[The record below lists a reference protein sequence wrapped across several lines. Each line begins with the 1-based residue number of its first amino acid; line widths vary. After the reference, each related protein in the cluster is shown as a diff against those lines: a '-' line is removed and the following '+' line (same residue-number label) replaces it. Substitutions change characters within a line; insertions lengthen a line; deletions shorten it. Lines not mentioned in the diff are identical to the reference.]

1 MHGSTMIPEND
12 YDSNR
17 AKGKFVRTQ
26 FTWLAYALLGYFG
39 CLQTSVGPLMAFL
52 RTELH
57 LSYTIEGLHFS
68 AWAFGAILAG
78 INGDYAIRLLG
89 RRSVL
94 WGGGGGMAVGAMA
107 LIMARQP
114 LWTLLSIV
122 LMGYAGNLLLI
133 SMQAALSDTHGKQRS
148 IALLEG
154 NVMASIGAFLA
165 PFGIGLLQEAGAG
178 WRSALVLVV
187 CTFLLLFVFTRRIP
201 IPAVNAAESTKASIA
216 KRLPIAFWAYWI
228 VVIVGMAIE
237 WCITYWS
244 ADFLVK
250 EGGLS
255 KANAAGSLSLFFV
268 AAVVGRFLGSRL
280 ARRIRPSRLV
290 VFSIAVAAAGFL
302 LFWLAPILSLRLSG
316 LLLAGLGIAN
326 LYPLAISLT
335 LATVPQQADS
345 ASARI
350 SLGSGLSVIVVPF
363 VLGAFADRVGLRS
376 AFSIVAMLL
385 LIMIIMVNFA
395 NRLNKQVV
403 A

>member
-1 MHGSTMIPEND
+1 MIPENGD
-12 YDSNR
+12 ASNQ

-26 FTWLAYALLGYFG
+26 FTWLAYALLGYYG
-39 CLQTSVGPLMAFL
+39 CLQTSVGPIMAFL
-52 RTELH
+52 RTELQ
-57 LSYTIEGLHFS
+57 LNYTIEGLHFS

-94 WGGGGGMAVGAMA
+94 WGGGAGMAAGAIA
-107 LIMARQP
+107 LITARQP
-114 LWTLLSIV
+114 LWTLLSLV
-122 LMGYAGNLLLI
+122 LMGYAGNLMLI
-133 SMQAALSDTHGKQRS
+133 SLQAALSDTHGEQRS

-165 PFGIGLLQEAGAG
+165 PFGIGLLQETGPG
-178 WRSALVLVV
+178 WRSALLLMV
-187 CTFLLLFVFTRRIP
+187 CAFLLLFVLTRRIP
-201 IPAVNAAESTKASIA
+201 IPSVNPAESKKASVA
-216 KRLPIAFWAYWI
+216 GRLPVAFWAYWI

-255 KANAAGSLSLFFV
+255 KANSAGLLSIFFV

-280 ARRIRPSRLV
+280 ARRIRPSKLV
-290 VFSIAVAAAGFL
+290 LFSIAFAAAGFL
-302 LFWLAPILSLRLSG
+302 LFWLIPVLSLRLSG

-350 SLGSGLSVIVVPF
+350 SLGSGLSVVIVPF
-363 VLGAFADRVGLRS
+363 VLGAFADHVGLRS

-385 LIMIIMVNFA
+385 LIMIITVNFA

-403 A
+403 T

>member
-1 MHGSTMIPEND
+1 MHGSIMISENG

-17 AKGKFVRTQ
+17 AKGEFVRTQ
-26 FTWLAYALLGYFG
+26 FTWLAYALLGYYG

-52 RTELH
+52 RTELQ
-57 LSYTIEGLHFS
+57 LNYTIEGLHFS

-78 INGDYAIRLLG
+78 INGDYAIRILG

-94 WGGGGGMAVGAMA
+94 WGGGAGMAAGAIA

-133 SMQAALSDTHGKQRS
+133 SMQAALSDTHGEQRS

-154 NVMASIGAFLA
+154 NVMASMGAFLA
-165 PFGIGLLQEAGAG
+165 PFGIGLLQEAGPG
-178 WRSALVLVV
+178 WRSALVLMV
-187 CTFLLLFVFTRRIP
+187 CAFLLLFVFTRRIP
-201 IPAVNAAESTKASIA
+201 IPGANPAESKKEHIA
-216 KRLPIAFWAYWI
+216 ARLPIAFWAYWI

-255 KANAAGSLSLFFV
+255 KANSAASLSVFFV

-280 ARRIRPSRLV
+280 ARSIQPSRLV
-290 VFSIAVAAAGFL
+290 VFSIAAAAAGFL
-302 LFWLAPILSLRLSG
+302 LFWLVPALSLRLSG

-326 LYPLAISLT
+326 LYPLAVSLT

-345 ASARI
+345 GSARI
-350 SLGSGLSVIVVPF
+350 SLGSGLSVVIVPF

-385 LIMIIMVNFA
+385 LVMIIMVNFA
-395 NRLNKQVV
+395 NRLNNRVIV
-403 A
+403 

>member
-1 MHGSTMIPEND
+1 
-12 YDSNR
+12 
-17 AKGKFVRTQ
+17 
-26 FTWLAYALLGYFG
+26 
-39 CLQTSVGPLMAFL
+39 MAFL
-52 RTELH
+52 RTELR
-57 LSYTIEGLHFS
+57 LNYTIEGLHFS

-78 INGDYAIRLLG
+78 INGDYVIRLLG

-94 WGGGGGMAVGAMA
+94 WGGGAGMAAGAIA
-107 LIMARQP
+107 LITARQP
-114 LWTLLSIV
+114 PWTLLSIV

-133 SMQAALSDTHGKQRS
+133 SLQAALSDTHGEKRS

-154 NVMASIGAFLA
+154 NVMASMGAVLA
-165 PFGIGLLQEAGAG
+165 PFGIGLLQETGPG
-178 WRSALVLVV
+178 WRCALLLMV
-187 CTFLLLFVFTRRIP
+187 CAFLLLFVFTRRIP
-201 IPAVNAAESTKASIA
+201 IPGVAAAESKKEPYAA
-216 KRLPIAFWAYWI
+216 RLPMAFWAYWV

-237 WCITYWS
+237 WCMAYWS

-255 KANAAGSLSLFFV
+255 KASSAGSLTVFFV

-280 ARRIRPSRLV
+280 ARTMRPSRLV
-290 VFSIAVAAAGFL
+290 LFSIAVAAAGFL
-302 LFWLAPILSLRLSG
+302 LFWLVPILFVRLSG

-326 LYPLAISLT
+326 LYPLVVSLT

-345 ASARI
+345 GSARI
-350 SLGSGLSVIVVPF
+350 SLGSGLSVVIVPF

-385 LIMIIMVNFA
+385 LVMIIMVNFA
-395 NRLNKQVV
+395 NRLNKPAV

>member
-1 MHGSTMIPEND
+1 
-12 YDSNR
+12 
-17 AKGKFVRTQ
+17 
-26 FTWLAYALLGYFG
+26 
-39 CLQTSVGPLMAFL
+39 MAFL
-52 RTELH
+52 RTELQ
-57 LSYTIEGLHFS
+57 LNYTIEGLHFS

-78 INGDYAIRLLG
+78 ISGDYVIRLLG
-89 RRSVL
+89 RRNVL
-94 WGGGGGMAVGAMA
+94 WGGGAGMAAGAIA

-114 LWTLLSIV
+114 LWTLLSIL

-133 SMQAALSDTHGKQRS
+133 SMQAALSDTHGEQRS

-165 PFGIGLLQEAGAG
+165 PFGIGILQEAGPG
-178 WRSALVLVV
+178 WRSALMLMV
-187 CTFLLLFVFTRRIP
+187 CAFLLLFVFTKRIP
-201 IPAVNAAESTKASIA
+201 IPGVNVAQSKKEPIAAG
-216 KRLPIAFWAYWI
+216 LPMAFWAYWI
-228 VVIVGMAIE
+228 VVIMGMAIE
-237 WCITYWS
+237 WCMVYWS

-255 KANAAGSLSLFFV
+255 KASSAGSLSVFFV

-280 ARRIRPSRLV
+280 ARSIRPSRLV

-302 LFWLAPILSLRLSG
+302 LFWLGPILSIRLSG
-316 LLLAGLGIAN
+316 LLVAGLGIAN
-326 LYPLAISLT
+326 LYPLVVSLT

-345 ASARI
+345 GSARI
-350 SLGSGLSVIVVPF
+350 SLGSGLSVVIVPF

-385 LIMIIMVNFA
+385 LVMIITVNFA
-395 NRLNKQVV
+395 NRLNKRAV

>member
-1 MHGSTMIPEND
+1 MTPEND
-12 YDSNR
+12 CDSSR
-17 AKGKFVRTQ
+17 VEGKFVRTQ

-94 WGGGGGMAVGAMA
+94 WGGGAGMAVGAIA
-107 LIMARQP
+107 LIMAHQP
-114 LWTLLSIV
+114 LWSLLSIV

-133 SMQAALSDTHGKQRS
+133 SMQAALSDTHGEQRS

-154 NVMASIGAFLA
+154 NVIASVGAFLA

-187 CTFLLLFVFTRRIP
+187 CAFLLLCVFTRGIP
-201 IPAVNAAESTKASIA
+201 IPGAAAAESKKAPVA
-216 KRLPIAFWAYWI
+216 AGLPMAFWAYW
-228 VVIVGMAIE
+228 VVVLVGMAIE
-237 WCITYWS
+237 WCVTYWS

-255 KANAAGSLSLFFV
+255 KASSASSLSLFFV
-268 AAVVGRFLGSRL
+268 AAVVGRFFASRL
-280 ARRIRPSRLV
+280 ARSIRPSRLV
-290 VFSIAVAAAGFL
+290 VYSIAVAAAGFI
-302 LFWLAPILSLRLSG
+302 LFWLVPVLSLRLSG
-316 LLLAGLGIAN
+316 LLLAGLGISN
-326 LYPLAISLT
+326 LYPLAVSLT
-335 LATVPQQADS
+335 LATVPEQADS
-345 ASARI
+345 ASART

-395 NRLNKQVV
+395 NRLNKRAV

>member
-133 SMQAALSDTHGKQRS
+133 SMQAALSDTHGEQRS

-335 LATVPQQADS
+335 LATVPQQADT

-385 LIMIIMVNFA
+385 LIMNIMVNFA

>member
-1 MHGSTMIPEND
+1 MIPENGCVSD
-12 YDSNR
+12 R

-52 RTELH
+52 RTELQ

-94 WGGGGGMAVGAMA
+94 WGGGAGMAAGAVA
-107 LIMARQP
+107 LIIARQP

-133 SMQAALSDTHGKQRS
+133 SMQAALSDTHGEQRS
-148 IALLEG
+148 VALLEG

-165 PFGIGLLQEAGAG
+165 PFGIGLLQEAGSG

-187 CTFLLLFVFTRRIP
+187 CGFLLLFVFTRRVP
-201 IPAVNAAESTKASIA
+201 IPDVNMAESKKASIA
-216 KRLPIAFWAYWI
+216 DRLPMAFWAYWV

-255 KANAAGSLSLFFV
+255 KANSAASLSLFFV

-280 ARRIRPSRLV
+280 ARSIRPSRLV

-302 LFWLAPILSLRLSG
+302 LFWLVPILSLRLSG

-345 ASARI
+345 ASARV

-363 VLGAFADRVGLRS
+363 VLGAFADRVGLQS

-385 LIMIIMVNFA
+385 LIMVIMVNFA
-395 NRLNKQVV
+395 NRLNKRAVS
-403 A
+403 

>member
-1 MHGSTMIPEND
+1 MIPENG
-12 YDSNR
+12 YDSNQ

-26 FTWLAYALLGYFG
+26 FTWLAYALLGYYG

-78 INGDYAIRLLG
+78 LNGDYAIRLFG

-94 WGGGGGMAVGAMA
+94 WGGGAGMAAGAIA
-107 LIMARQP
+107 LIMAHQP

-133 SMQAALSDTHGKQRS
+133 SMQAALSDTHGEQRS

-154 NVMASIGAFLA
+154 NVIASIGAFLA

-187 CTFLLLFVFTRRIP
+187 CAFLLLLVFTRHIP
-201 IPAVNAAESTKASIA
+201 IPGVNTAESKKASITA
-216 KRLPIAFWAYWI
+216 RLPMAFWAYWT

-255 KANAAGSLSLFFV
+255 KASSAGSLSVFFV

-280 ARRIRPSRLV
+280 ARSIRPSRLV

-302 LFWLAPILSLRLSG
+302 LFWLVPVLSLRLSG

-326 LYPLAISLT
+326 LYPLALSLT

-395 NRLNKQVV
+395 NRLNKRVV